1 MKIAVA
7 GATGMVGMRFVRAAK
22 EAGCIVQGMSRS
34 QGVDLFS
41 GVGVHTALEGADVVV
56 DVVQSPTMDQ
66 AEATHFFRRVAV
78 ILGRA
83 AARAGV
89 QRSVVLSV
97 IGCDRVAATDTAA
110 FGIDGYYRA
119 KFTHEQAT
127 LEEAPNPK
135 VLRSAQLFNFVGQ
148 AIQRGRTGDDTAR
161 VHDLLIHPVDP
172 AETVAALLALATG
185 ADNRSQVQVAG
196 PQREHLVDLV
206 KRFTSHHRDDTEV
219 VALPAGPAVE
229 SGLLLPTRGVD
240 IAGRPF
246 EQWLRDQPVC

>member
-22 EAGCIVQGMSRS
+22 EAGCTVQGMSRS

-56 DVVQSPTMDQ
+56 DLVQSPTMDQ

-78 ILGRA
+78 ILGRG

-89 QRSVVLSV
+89 ERSVVLSV
-97 IGCDRVAATDTAA
+97 IGCDRVAATDTAR
-110 FGIDGYYRA
+110 FGLDGYYRA
-119 KFTHEQAT
+119 KFAHEQAT

-148 AIQRGRTGDDTAR
+148 EIQRGRTGVDTTR
-161 VHDLLIHPVDP
+161 VHDLLIQPIDP
-172 AETVAALLALATG
+172 AETVSALLALALG
-185 ADNRSQVQVAG
+185 IDPRPKVQVAG
-196 PQREHLVDLV
+196 PQREHLVDLAN
-206 KRFTSHHRDDTEV
+206 RFTAHHRDDTSV
-219 VALPAGPAVE
+219 VALPAGPAVRN
-229 SGLLLPTRGVD
+229 GMLLPIRGVD
-240 IAGRPF
+240 IAGQTF
-246 EQWLRDQPVC
+246 EEWLRDQPVC